1 MQTIIF
7 YSLAGVLLVVSAIKD
22 RAKTRMSLKRA
33 WKSFENIL
41 PQMLGMILFVGLI
54 VAFLSPEVISRILG
68 GSSGWVGVLIA
79 AVIGSVSLIPAFVA
93 FPMAKILL
101 DHGAGYMQ
109 LAAFV
114 STLTMVG
121 ILTLGLEIKFF
132 GKKFTIWRNV
142 LAFLF
147 ALVIAAVVQKVV
159 GNAYL

>member
-7 YSLAGVLLVVSAIKD
+7 YSLAGGLLIFSTVKD
-22 RAKTRMSLKRA
+22 RTKTKKSLIKA

-54 VAFLSPEVISRILG
+54 VAVLSPEVISRILG
-68 GSSGWVGVLIA
+68 GASGWLGVIVA

-101 DHGAGYMQ
+101 EHGAGYMQ

-121 ILTLGLEIKFF
+121 ILTFGLEIKFF
-132 GKKFTIWRNV
+132 GKKFTIWRNI
-142 LAFLF
+142 LAFLAAF
-147 ALVIAAVVQKVV
+147 VIAAVVQKVV
-159 GNAYL
+159 GYAGL

>member
-1 MQTIIF
+1 M
-7 YSLAGVLLVVSAIKD
+7 VSAIKD

-68 GSSGWVGVLIA
+68 GSSGWIGVLIA

-101 DHGAGYMQ
+101 DHGAGHMQ

>member
-1 MQTIIF
+1 M
-7 YSLAGVLLVVSAIKD
+7 VSAIKD

-79 AVIGSVSLIPAFVA
+79 AIIGSVSLIPAFVA

>member
-1 MQTIIF
+1 
-7 YSLAGVLLVVSAIKD
+7 
-22 RAKTRMSLKRA
+22 
-33 WKSFENIL
+33 
-41 PQMLGMILFVGLI
+41 MLGMILFVGLI

-79 AVIGSVSLIPAFVA
+79 AIIGSVSLIPAFVA